1 MDYSWK
7 LKIFNELS
15 YKAFWLNH
23 KLKSN
28 VPNVTSKTWI
38 GLKVFLRKFWQISKE
53 INEHN
58 IAEYYLL
65 AAVSDLNDW
74 ALWIADRNLK
84 LSDNELLL
92 KKKNQGKKLDTKKL
106 SRARPDQEKNKQPKF
121 ALMLFRGTKTHNQ
134 AEHPPLNLQKG
145 FKRGLFSWK
154 RCG

>member
-7 LKIFNELS
+7 LKIFKELI
-15 YKAFWLNH
+15 YRAFWLNH

-92 KKKNQGKKLDTKKL
+92 KKKKPRKEIRHQKIIKGSSRSREKWTTKIC
-106 SRARPDQEKNKQPKF
+106 SNVVQRYQNAQP
-121 ALMLFRGTKTHNQ
+121 
-134 AEHPPLNLQKG
+134 
-145 FKRGLFSWK
+145 SWASTLELAK
-154 RCG
+154 EI

>member
-1 MDYSWK
+1 MLSPQDIKKGSALDYSWK
-7 LKIFNELS
+7 LKIFKELS

-38 GLKVFLRKFWQISKE
+38 GLKVFLRKFWQINKE

-92 KKKNQGKKLDTKKL
+92 KKNKPRKEIRHQKIIKGL
-106 SRARPDQEKNKQPKF
+106 SRSREK
-121 ALMLFRGTKTHNQ
+121 
-134 AEHPPLNLQKG
+134 
-145 FKRGLFSWK
+145 
-154 RCG
+154 